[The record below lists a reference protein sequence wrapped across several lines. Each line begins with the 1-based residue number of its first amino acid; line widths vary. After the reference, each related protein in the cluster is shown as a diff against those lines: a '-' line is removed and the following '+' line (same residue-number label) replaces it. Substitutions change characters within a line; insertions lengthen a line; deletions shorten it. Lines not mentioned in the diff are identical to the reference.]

1 MEKILVEAE
10 ALCVWVPGIEGRDEL
25 ALWTQDKRLIPSDVD
40 KASLPDLSFVPAMQ
54 RRRLTSLSKLA
65 VALAHRLKGFLSPEA
80 KIYFVSLTGES
91 ARQLQV
97 NTMVLQENEVLPATF
112 STSVFNTPPAMVS
125 ILLGLKN
132 GYAALYPEVK
142 DFSSAV
148 QTVLSPLLAGNLS
161 QVLMIYGDVR
171 SPEEYQVLEGACD
184 TSWGF
189 AVLLSSQGD
198 VAGFDSCEGY
208 IPYENEQYLE
218 RSALG
223 FDYCSRDKI
232 KTPQDFLYQLLQ
244 TKAPLLS
251 LEDE

>member
-1 MEKILVEAE
+1 MEKMQVAVE
-10 ALCVWVPGIEGRDEL
+10 ALCVWVPGIEGRDDL
-25 ALWTQDKRLIPSDVD
+25 ALWTKDKKSMPPDVD

-54 RRRLTSLSKLA
+54 RRRLTPLSKLA
-65 VALAHRLKGFLSPEA
+65 VALTHRLEESLSPEA

-97 NTMVLQENEVLPATF
+97 NSMVLQENEVLPAAF
-112 STSVFNTPPAMVS
+112 STSVFNTPPAMAS

-132 GYAALYPEVK
+132 GYAALYPEIQ

-148 QTVLSPLLAGNLS
+148 QTVLAPLLAGNLS

-208 IPYENEQYLE
+208 IPYENEQYSE

-251 LEDE
+251 LVDE